1 MERMDKG
8 NMVVV
13 SEVSDAMCKG
23 ASADITEQFAHWY
36 LSMNWC
42 FAQFLLIKLLM
53 HKKAKKAVC
62 IIASYNYLS
71 RS

>member
-23 ASADITEQFAHWY
+23 ASADITQQFAHWY
-36 LSMNWC
+36 LSMDWC
-42 FAQFLLIKLLM
+42 LAQFVLLIDKIAEEFVELGHPWGLL
-53 HKKAKKAVC
+53 
-62 IIASYNYLS
+62 SYHI
-71 RS
+71 